1 MNASSASFA
10 SVGTPKWLPWLER
23 ELAPT
28 PGRGVCTLRAVV
40 GVALVI
46 VIAMTL
52 EVPSAAVSALMVLMV
67 TKRNLATTVF
77 AGVLMIVGVTLA
89 VGGALLALP
98 YVMDRAELRVPV
110 MALLLLG
117 GMYLSRIFVIGPLA
131 FVIGFVM
138 ALVIGTITTGP
149 ANGNLIVRACL
160 WIWVAICY
168 PMVVAVATAR
178 ILPLPKP
185 SEKDMAAAQPAAHHP
200 KARRALFKP
209 GAFTDPTHLRFA
221 LKVTLA
227 AMFCYLVYTAVA
239 WPGIHTAFIT
249 VCICALESTGA
260 SLRKMYL
267 RIAGCLIGGG
277 LGAFSLIY
285 IVPHMEGIVSLLLLC
300 SCVTAVAAWIALGSE
315 RISYAGIQLG
325 FAFYMCV
332 LQGYDPPTDLH
343 VIRDRV
349 VGILFGIITTS
360 LVFRYLWP
368 ERATDRVRTSLAQ
381 LLRKVAE
388 FVRSPRPEE
397 REKLTA
403 QFEGTRRLGEVATLE
418 LDRYDPVDI
427 ARKRRF
433 DDLFEQAQSHFL
445 AAAAAVPIPELTE
458 RIEIS
463 RRLQAEAETL
473 SAST

>member
-1 MNASSASFA
+1 
-10 SVGTPKWLPWLER
+10 
-23 ELAPT
+23 
-28 PGRGVCTLRAVV
+28 
-40 GVALVI
+40 
-46 VIAMTL
+46 
-52 EVPSAAVSALMVLMV
+52 MVLMV

-89 VGGALLALP
+89 VGSTLLVLP

-138 ALVIGTITTGP
+138 ALVIGTVTTGP

-168 PMVVAVATAR
+168 PMVVAVVTAR
-178 ILPLPKP
+178 FLPAPKP
-185 SEKDMAAAQPAAHHP
+185 SAKDMGAPQPAARQP

-227 AMFCYLVYTAVA
+227 AMFCYLVYTAVD
-239 WPGIHTAFIT
+239 WTGIHTAFIT

-277 LGAFSLIY
+277 LGTFSLIY
-285 IVPHMEGIVSLLLLC
+285 IVPHMEDIVSLLVLC
-300 SCVTAVAAWIALGSE
+300 SCVTALAAWIALGNE

-343 VIRDRV
+343 IIRDRV
-349 VGILFGIITTS
+349 VGILFGIIATS

-381 LLRKVAE
+381 LLRQVAE

-403 QFEGTRRLGEVATLE
+403 QFDATQRLAEVATLE
-418 LDRYDPVDI
+418 LDHHDPEDI
-427 ARKRRF
+427 AQKHRF
-433 DDLFEQAQSHFL
+433 DELLGEAQTHFL
-445 AAAAAVPIPELTE
+445 AAAAAVPSPELPE

-463 RRLQAEAETL
+463 RRLQAEAEALIQPTGL
-473 SAST
+473 AATTINHEN